1 MKKTLFKAL
10 ALLMGVA
17 MSTALIACG
26 SDDDE
31 PKVPDTTKEIA
42 SYEITYLADPS
53 QAYLNFYDLTWSYTD
68 SNGETKTEALTEKKS
83 LDINVPANVM
93 PSEASITI
101 HAKLKEPIPAHN
113 EESVYEFSYS
123 AQILVNRVFTD
134 KSVEIVGGELIPNR
148 HSLSVKGDKIT
159 TYFDKYSDF
168 NLFSKTVSVK

>member
-1 MKKTLFKAL
+1 MKKTLFKAIVL
-10 ALLMGVA
+10 IMGVV
-17 MSTALIACG
+17 MSTAIIACG

-31 PKVPDTTKEIA
+31 PKVPDTPKEVA

-53 QAYLNFYDLTWSYTD
+53 QAYLDFYDLTWSYVD
-68 SNGETKTEALTEKKS
+68 SNGKIKTETLTEKKS

-101 HAKLKEPIPAHN
+101 HATLKNPLPSHN
-113 EESVYEFSYS
+113 EETVYEFSYS
-123 AQILVNRVFTD
+123 AQILVNRVYTD